1 MGNHAND
8 LNGQRQR
15 RDKDHHHNHS
25 PSPAMTHVS
34 IHHQQVAENA
44 TQIKAQLQINLPT
57 HHIITSLQQ
66 ISATG
71 IIDRDIYNL
80 HHQIQ

>member
-1 MGNHAND
+1 
-8 LNGQRQR
+8 
-15 RDKDHHHNHS
+15 
-25 PSPAMTHVS
+25 MTHVF